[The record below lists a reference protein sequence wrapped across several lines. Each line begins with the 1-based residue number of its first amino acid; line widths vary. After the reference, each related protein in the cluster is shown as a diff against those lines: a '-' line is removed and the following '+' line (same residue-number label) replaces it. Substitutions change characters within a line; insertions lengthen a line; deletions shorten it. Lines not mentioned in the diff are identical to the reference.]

1 MLRSEQHQSCTCAWH
16 IFRYFPTVLFDWLTR
31 FCSSEPHDM
40 QTKKGEIQTQSSAR
54 SKRWLHTRSCK
65 SCSSELDPCAKI
77 CEVCGDLQA
86 SVESN
91 GCTRS
96 VSAFGRSRMG
106 VGGSVESSS
115 SSGSSSHLSRNDA
128 KVAVTHS
135 VYLWPRPEHLWIG
148 QREIKIRDSLGN
160 PKVVVVPML
169 SPADCDCL
177 LL

>member
-1 MLRSEQHQSCTCAWH
+1 MRQIPTHPNSMRKKRDYTC
-16 IFRYFPTVLFDWLTR
+16 
-31 FCSSEPHDM
+31 M
-40 QTKKGEIQTQSSAR
+40 
-54 SKRWLHTRSCK
+54 CK

-96 VSAFGRSRMG
+96 VSAFGRSRMV

-169 SPADCDCL
+169 SPADCYCL